1 MKKKNKKKFFFLH
14 CEFYLKNKYTYTIQ
28 MFCMS
33 YNCFTVLHV
42 LWPGSWNHLWN
53 GLMFL
58 SLFFC
63 FTDHISLV
71 FRRLQA
77 QFASR
82 CQQNM
87 SITNS
92 LHFPYFFPIFFFFSE
107 VQAQCLA
114 GIVVFS
120 IKHLQN
126 TKTYNCIVTKH
137 HHLLRCILLS
147 IL

>member
-1 MKKKNKKKFFFLH
+1 
-14 CEFYLKNKYTYTIQ
+14 

-33 YNCFTVLHV
+33 YHCFTVLHV
-42 LWPGSWNHLWN
+42 LWPGSCNHLWN
-53 GLMFL
+53 GLMCL

-71 FRRLQA
+71 FRRLQT

-92 LHFPYFFPIFFFFSE
+92 LHFCYFFPIWVCFFFFWSPGTVPCRHCCFLYQTFTE
-107 VQAQCLA
+107 YKDTKLYCNKTPSSATVHTSVN
-114 GIVVFS
+114 IV
-120 IKHLQN
+120 KRPGYLETQQ
-126 TKTYNCIVTKH
+126 
-137 HHLLRCILLS
+137 LS
-147 IL
+147 TFFTFH